1 MANSVD
7 WSQFEP
13 VAQSPAPAADV
24 DWSEFEPVKPS
35 FRNVRSGSDSRVN
48 FDGVQAGSQSRVESL
63 TPDEPPPGA
72 YGPAAAMSA
81 YSPMS
86 QFVSWADAPVQ
97 NTTQGITQAAQDV
110 AGAATTFEPYAD
122 LPGDERRRIGFG
134 EGAARTF
141 GEDILAAAPSALLAT
156 NPILAG
162 ANALYGRMTGN
173 PTPLQR
179 AEQGIHEN
187 VGVNEN
193 TMTFE
198 SPGAEFWS
206 TMAGHAA
213 GAAIPLGPAGEVRA
227 GERAA
232 AVAGH
237 LGPEAQGAAVADDIL
252 AAARPQEAAGARR
265 TQDATEVAPAPSAP
279 MEVTELRP
287 EDVPEAFRSKLW
299 QQETPTV
306 EATPEE
312 LAAFERQRAP
322 VQAPADQTTDPF
334 QNNASGESAA
344 SIEAQS
350 RRDQERDAGQSRM
363 LIEANGEV
371 IPLTG
376 VDAVDAHARPGQVIV
391 QRGIGD
397 DPAGWTILSHGDNVP
412 PRLAQGRV
420 NASRDRLDLAHAELT
435 PEATHAGEVR
445 SNQGQP
451 PVPREV
457 QAGGRADR
465 GGDVQQPA
473 QAGPSAGDGT
483 RPAGTAPNEPVRG
496 DYGAAPG
503 QGPLTSV
510 KNRVVADERSAR
522 GMDELDYEGKRTFGD
537 AWEKGRARMAKDES
551 EGQSLAQSV
560 IERPRPLTGEE
571 SALLSMER
579 ARLNKQHRESIADI
593 AHAMETGDVEAETI
607 ARGRLRET
615 EVQLETADRAA
626 RASGYEGGF
635 GLASRRM
642 MTKEDYTLAEMLT
655 EAKVRKG
662 QELTPKDR
670 ARVESIAARLEG
682 VERELAAV
690 RAQAVKKATRR
701 APREVHEEY
710 AALKEQLKAIPKKEH
725 TLCGV
730 A

>member
-1 MANSVD
+1 MAGPDGIVWD
-7 WSQFEP
+7 DE
-13 VAQSPAPAADV
+13 APAQAAPVSAASAADGIQW
-24 DWSEFEPVKPS
+24 DTPPS

-48 FDGVQAGSQSRVESL
+48 FDGVRAGSQSRVESL
-63 TPDEPPPGA
+63 TPDVPGGDA
-72 YGPAAAMSA
+72 YGYGGAMQA
-81 YSPMS
+81 MAPMS
-86 QFVSWADAPVQ
+86 QFAGIDPVGRVGQAVSDI
-97 NTTQGITQAAQDV
+97 GS
-110 AGAATTFEPYAD
+110 AATTFEPYAD

-173 PTPLQR
+173 QTPLQR

-193 TMTFE
+193 AMTFE

-237 LGPEAQGAAVADDIL
+237 FGPEAQGAAVADDIL
-252 AAARPQEAAGARR
+252 ASARPQEAAGARR
-265 TQDATEVAPAPSAP
+265 APEAAEVAPAPSAP

-287 EDVPEAFRSKLW
+287 EDVPEAFRSKLG

-306 EATPEE
+306 DATPEE

-322 VQAPADQTTDPF
+322 AVVDQPTDPF

-350 RRDQERDAGQSRM
+350 RRDQERAAGQSRM

-420 NASRDRLDLAHAELT
+420 NASRARLDLAHAELT
-435 PEATHAGEVR
+435 PEAPNAGEVR
-445 SNQGQP
+445 SNTGQP

-457 QAGGRADR
+457 RAGSEADR
-465 GGDVQQPA
+465 SGDLQQPA
-473 QAGPSAGDGT
+473 QARPSAGDGAQ
-483 RPAGTAPNEPVRG
+483 RSGANEPVRG
-496 DYGAAPG
+496 EPET
-503 QGPLTSV
+503 QVTST
-510 KNRVVADERSAR
+510 KNAVVNAERRAR
-522 GMDELDYEGKRTFGD
+522 GLAELDFEGRRAFGEEMWAKARTKFD
-537 AWEKGRARMAKDES
+537 ADPTHAETLAREVA
-551 EGQSLAQSV
+551 
-560 IERPRPLTGEE
+560 ERPRPLSAEE
-571 SALLSMER
+571 NASLILDRAHLNAER
-579 ARLNKQHRESIADI
+579 RDVTHEIEQAMAGGDTKAEMAAR
-593 AHAMETGDVEAETI
+593 T
-607 ARGRLRET
+607 RLDAIDER
-615 EVQLETADRAA
+615 LEISDRAA
-626 RASGYEGGF
+626 RQGGGETAL
-635 GLASRRM
+635 GLGSRRM
-642 MTKEDYTLAEMLT
+642 MTREDYAPGEVLVR
-655 EAKVRKG
+655 AKVAKRG
-662 QELTPKDR
+662 PLTPAER
-670 ARVESIAARLEG
+670 TRLEG
-682 VERELAAV
+682 RTKRLEKLDQRVDESIRASQPRTSRA
-690 RAQAVKKATRR
+690 AQAEFDSLA
-701 APREVHEEY
+701 
-710 AALKEQLKAIPKKEH
+710 EQIRKIPKEKH
-725 TLCGV
+725 MVC
-730 A
+730 AS

>member
-1 MANSVD
+1 
-7 WSQFEP
+7 
-13 VAQSPAPAADV
+13 VAGPDGIVWDDEAPAQAA
-24 DWSEFEPVKPS
+24 PVVAASDGIQWDPSPS

-48 FDGVQAGSQSRVESL
+48 FDGVRAGSQSRVESL
-63 TPDEPPPGA
+63 TPDVPGGDA
-72 YGPAAAMSA
+72 YGYGGAMQA
-81 YSPMS
+81 IAPMS
-86 QFVSWADAPVQ
+86 QFAGIDPVGRIGE
-97 NTTQGITQAAQDV
+97 TVGDI
-110 AGAATTFEPYAD
+110 GSAATTFEPYGD

-173 PTPLQR
+173 QTPLQR

-237 LGPEAQGAAVADDIL
+237 FGPEAQGAAVADDIL
-252 AAARPQEAAGARR
+252 ATARPQEAAGARS
-265 TQDATEVAPAPSAP
+265 APEAAEVAPAPSAP

-287 EDVPEAFRSKLW
+287 EDVPEAFRSKLG

-322 VQAPADQTTDPF
+322 AVVDQPTDPF

-350 RRDQERDAGQSRM
+350 RRDQERAAGQSRM
-363 LIEANGEV
+363 LIEPNGEV

-391 QRGIGD
+391 QRGIGED
-397 DPAGWTILSHGDNVP
+397 TAGWTILSHGDNVP

-420 NASRDRLDLAHAELT
+420 NASRARLDLAHAELT
-435 PEATHAGEVR
+435 PEAPHAGEVR
-445 SNQGQP
+445 SNTGQP

-457 QAGGRADR
+457 GAGSEADR
-465 GGDVQQPA
+465 SGDLQQPA
-473 QAGPSAGDGT
+473 QAGPSAGDGA
-483 RPAGTAPNEPVRG
+483 RPAGTAPNESVRG
-496 DYGAAPG
+496 EYGAAPG

-571 SALLSMER
+571 AALLSMER
-579 ARLNKQHRESIADI
+579 ARLNKVHRESMADI
-593 AHAMETGDVEAETI
+593 AHAMETGDIEAETI

-615 EVQLETADRAA
+615 EGQLETADRAA

-635 GLASRRM
+635 GLGARRM
-642 MTKEDYTLAEMLT
+642 MTKEDYSLAEMLT

-690 RAQAVKKATRR
+690 RAQAAKKATRR